1 MTHANPEQFNLEKH
15 NRVIKYAED
24 AIFVNQANEFLIEC
38 IHKKHSYNFNWLGLP
53 IIQFPEDIV
62 AMQEIVFMIQPDVI
76 VETGV
81 ARGGSLVFFASL
93 LKLLNKKK
101 VIGVDVLILDFN
113 RKAIE
118 DHFLNENILL
128 IEGDS
133 TSNKVLSSVKM
144 QIDASDKVLVCLDS
158 NHSEEHVY
166 RELKQYSNLVTVGS
180 YLVVFDSTVENFSS
194 KQVNELKNQYHIL
207 DWDKGN
213 NPGSAVVKF
222 LREDPRFVLDDF
234 FNSRSLISNCR
245 GGYLR
250 RVS

>member
-1 MTHANPEQFNLEKH
+1 MNYPDPENFNLEKI
-15 NRVIKYAED
+15 NRVLRYTKD
-24 AIFVNQANEFLIEC
+24 VNFVNQADEFLIEC

-53 IIQFPEDIV
+53 IIQFSEDIV
-62 AMQEIVFMIQPDVI
+62 AMQELIFMIKPDVI

-81 ARGGSLVFFASL
+81 ARGGSLVFYASL
-93 LKLLNKKK
+93 LKILNKKK

-118 DHFLNENILL
+118 EHFLNEKILL

-133 TSNKVLSSVKM
+133 TSDTVLSNIKSE
-144 QIDASDKVLVCLDS
+144 IEANDKVLVCLDS

-166 RELKQYSNLVTVGS
+166 NELKKYSNFVTVGS
-180 YLVVFDSTVENFSS
+180 YLVVFDSTVENFTNE
-194 KQVNELKNQYHIL
+194 QVGELKNQYHIL

-222 LREDPRFVLDDF
+222 LLEDTRFVLDDF